1 MSGKLLDT
9 NVVINYIKGSDS
21 AEKILQN
28 SGNDCCVSAI
38 TVGELMF
45 GAKKIKTVWV
55 VTIQH

>member
-55 VTIQH
+55 Q

>member
-9 NVVINYIKGSDS
+9 NVVINYIKGSDF

-28 SGNDCCVSAI
+28 SGNDCCESAI

-45 GAKKIKTVWV
+45 GAKKIKTV
-55 VTIQH
+55 